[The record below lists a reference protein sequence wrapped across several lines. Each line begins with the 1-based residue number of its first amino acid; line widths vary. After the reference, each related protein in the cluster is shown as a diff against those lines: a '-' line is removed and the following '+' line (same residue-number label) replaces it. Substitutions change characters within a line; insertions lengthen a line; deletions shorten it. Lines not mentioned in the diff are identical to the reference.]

1 MAREKMVTRTITET
15 IASVMYVNIST
26 ASVDYADYRLAGT
39 FDSNEAIMKKLKKDY
54 ETEEIKLVN
63 IVNVDTVENLYGMPE
78 AEFMKLAKVL
88 PPRTQSENE

>member
-15 IASVMYVNIST
+15 IASVMYVNVTT

-54 ETEEIKLVN
+54 ETEEVKLVN

-88 PPRTQSENE
+88 PPRAQSENE

>member
-1 MAREKMVTRTITET
+1 MSREKMVTRTITET

-39 FDSNEAIMKKLKKDY
+39 FDSNEAIMKKLKKYY
-54 ETEEIKLVN
+54 ENEEIKLVN